1 MLNYPLTMS
10 FKLIAFNPQVKV
22 TDASGQTVLY
32 VKQKA
37 LALKEDIKIFADEG
51 QQQQLYQIKANKILD
66 FSARYNITTP
76 DGRQVGTIQRQG
88 MKSLWKATY
97 NILDANG
104 NEIGLI
110 HEENPMMKVLDAL
123 VSDIPF
129 VGMFINPA
137 YLVELRGQTAY
148 HFKKQPSFLERQFTV
163 EKRGDISDE
172 EEELV
177 LSCVI
182 MMMMLEKERG

>member
-1 MLNYPLTMS
+1 MLNYPLTMG

-22 TDASGQTVLY
+22 TDASGQTALY
-32 VKQKA
+32 IKQKA

-104 NEIGLI
+104 ADIGLI
-110 HEENPMMKVLDAL
+110 HEENPMLKVLDAL

-137 YLVELRGQTAY
+137 YLVELRGQTVY
-148 HFKKQPSFLERQFTV
+148 YFRKQPSLLERQFV
-163 EKRGDISDE
+163 IEKRGDISDE

-182 MMMMLEKERG
+182 MMMMLERDRG